1 MKKVI
6 SLLLAMLMALSLV
19 ACGGNNA
26 ATTDDVDPN
35 AGWTPTKTI
44 NIYMTHG
51 AGGDTDYMGRQL
63 ATALEKV
70 LGVSVVVTNVTGSNG
85 ATCMQQYK
93 DGDKDGYTLI
103 ATNTAAL
110 NGNEAT
116 GMVDFGYDAFEP
128 IAVYGIQSGENIIV
142 PADAPYNTLGELIEA
157 SKANPGQIKYGISTG
172 GGVYIQAC
180 VLTHLGGAEFNI
192 IDVGDGATRL
202 TALLGGEVDAT
213 SLPYSTAAD
222 YIEKGQLKT
231 LCTCL
236 SKAPDLLPDMV
247 TAQET
252 IPELKIDTEYVLL
265 APKGTPANIVKA
277 LNDAVLQA
285 TSTDDWM
292 KMVNDYCFQNTFAL
306 NVDDTVANLKEQR
319 DLFQSFVPFL

>member
-6 SLLLAMLMALSLV
+6 SLVLAMLMVLSLV
-19 ACGGNNA
+19 ACGGSND

-44 NIYMTHG
+44 NIYMTHS

-128 IAVYGIQSGENIIV
+128 VAVYGIQSGENIVV
-142 PADAPYNTLGELIEA
+142 PADSPYNTLGELIEA
-157 SKANPGQIKYGISTG
+157 TKANPGQIKYGISTG

-180 VLTHLGGAEFNI
+180 VLTNLGGAEFNI
-192 IDVGDGATRL
+192 IDAGDAATRL

-236 SKAPDLLPDMV
+236 SKAPDLLPDMA

-277 LNDAVLQA
+277 LNDAVLEA
-285 TSTDDWM
+285 TGTDDWM
-292 KMVNDYCFQNTFAL
+292 QMVNDYCFQNTFVL
-306 NVDDTVANLKEQR
+306 NVDDTVANLKERR

>member
-6 SLLLAMLMALSLV
+6 SLVLAMLMALSLV
-19 ACGGNNA
+19 ACGGSND

-44 NIYMTHG
+44 NIYMTHS

-128 IAVYGIQSGENIIV
+128 VAVYGIQSGENIVV
-142 PADAPYNTLGELIEA
+142 PADSPYNTLGELIEA
-157 SKANPGQIKYGISTG
+157 TKANPGQIKYGISTG

-180 VLTHLGGAEFNI
+180 VLTNLGGAEFNI
-192 IDVGDGATRL
+192 IDAGDAATRL

-213 SLPYSTAAD
+213 SLTYSTAAD

-236 SKAPDLLPDMV
+236 SKAPDLLPDQKV
-247 TAQET
+247 ASET
-252 IPELKIDTEYVLL
+252 IPELIIDTEYVLL
-265 APKGTPANIVKA
+265 APKGTPAEIVA
-277 LNDAVLQA
+277 AMNAAVLEA
-285 TSTDDWM
+285 TSTDEW
-292 KMVNDYCFQNTFAL
+292 KTMVNNYCFQNPFVL
-306 NVDDTVANLKEQR
+306 NVEDTIANLTEQR
-319 DLFQSFVPFL
+319 NLFQSFVPFL

>member
-6 SLLLAMLMALSLV
+6 SLVLAMLMVLSLV
-19 ACGGNNA
+19 ACGGSNDA
-26 ATTDDVDPN
+26 PTDDVDPN

-44 NIYMTHG
+44 NIYMTHS

-128 IAVYGIQSGENIIV
+128 VAVYGIQSGENIVV
-142 PADAPYNTLGELIEA
+142 PADSPYNTLGELIEA
-157 SKANPGQIKYGISTG
+157 TKANPGQIKYGISTG

-180 VLTHLGGAEFNI
+180 VLTNLGGAEFNI
-192 IDVGDGATRL
+192 IDAGDAATRL

-213 SLPYSTAAD
+213 SLTYSTAAD

-236 SKAPDLLPDMV
+236 SKAPDLLPDMA

-277 LNDAVLQA
+277 LNDAVLEA
-285 TSTDDWM
+285 TGTDDWM
-292 KMVNDYCFQNTFAL
+292 QMVNDYCFQNTFVL